1 MQQNVTWAPHSIMTS
16 SSGQGQEEERSGQNR
31 HQGEE
36 MLAGGGL
43 RDAET
48 FLLPDPV
55 LLPGGPGAPM
65 LSLGSPGILSCPG
78 QREDKPSESIWGWTS
93 VDTGAWSPS
102 GLPWFTG
109 GARVESGCPLHTR
122 VALYTVQ
129 WPPSGKCRSARIGSQ
144 AGMLAPGCRCR
155 VQVAHL
161 WEGPGEQRDSVGG
174 KGPGEVLA
182 SSDTSSICVIPVS
195 DCKPRTG
202 RQSVSWREGT
212 EPGRKAGR
220 LMPSLVLKQWLG
232 GSGPA
237 QPANWV
243 HQGAGGEM
251 TLGPRPPS
259 RSPEI
264 ELRATRLTVAP
275 RHWCG
280 GAPSLGQ
287 GSRGGKGSKCSDM
300 QLFPGDTWALGPVL
314 GKPAVLTSDS
324 LAGQNCRWLMTLLE
338 PLLQASFRGR
348 LFQGS

>member
-1 MQQNVTWAPHSIMTS
+1 MPRPSFSQIQFCFQEAQEPQCFPWVPQGSCPVQADVKTS
-16 SSGQGQEEERSGQNR
+16 QVRASWDGRLWTLEPGLLLVCLGLQEGQEWSRAVPCTRGW
-31 HQGEE
+31 
-36 MLAGGGL
+36 L
-43 RDAET
+43 R
-48 FLLPDPV
+48 
-55 LLPGGPGAPM
+55 
-65 LSLGSPGILSCPG
+65 
-78 QREDKPSESIWGWTS
+78 
-93 VDTGAWSPS
+93 
-102 GLPWFTG
+102 
-109 GARVESGCPLHTR
+109 
-122 VALYTVQ
+122 TVQ
-129 WPPSGKCRSARIGSQ
+129 RPPSGKCRSARIGSQ

-155 VQVAHL
+155 VQVVHL

-182 SSDTSSICVIPVS
+182 SSDTSSICVIPVF
-195 DCKPRTG
+195 DCKPGTG

-212 EPGRKAGR
+212 EPGRKAGP

-237 QPANWV
+237 QPANWM

-264 ELRATRLTVAP
+264 ELRATRLSVAP
-275 RHWCG
+275 GHWCG
-280 GAPSLGQ
+280 GVPSLGQ

-324 LAGQNCRWLMTLLE
+324 LTGQNCRWLMPLLE